1 VFELIKVSDDMRKA
15 LVSQPRPD
23 VLRQLSHQAGNRTM
37 QEEGVLLVARG
48 GTAINE
54 LQRVLKQ

>member
-1 VFELIKVSDDMRKA
+1 VSDDMRQA
-15 LVSQPRPD
+15 LVTEPRPD
-23 VLRQLSHQAGNRTM
+23 VLRQLSRQAGNRTL

>member
-1 VFELIKVSDDMRKA
+1 VFELVQVTDAMRKA
-15 LVSQPRPD
+15 LIEQPRLE
-23 VLRQLSHQAGNRTM
+23 VLRRLAREAGGRSL

-48 GTAINE
+48 ATAINE

>member
-1 VFELIKVSDDMRKA
+1 MRKA
-15 LVSQPRPD
+15 LISQPRPE
-23 VLRQLSHQAGNRTM
+23 VLRQLSRQAGNTTL

>member
-1 VFELIKVSDDMRKA
+1 MFELIKISDEMRKA
-15 LVSQPRPD
+15 LVSQPRPE
-23 VLRQLSHQAGNRTM
+23 VLRHLSRQAGNLTL

-48 GTAINE
+48 GTAITE